1 MEAKKNNTEKFLEIF
16 TSKIDCS
23 VNYSLDELKK
33 IVIESFKSIKVKKV
47 KDPNAEKR
55 APSAYNLFIKDQMT
69 NIKKSNPEMNNK
81 QIMAKAADLWREHK
95 ENKVNL

>member
-1 MEAKKNNTEKFLEIF
+1 MFKKNTLNEQTRILS
-16 TSKIDCS
+16 TSKIDNS

-33 IVIESFKSIKVKKV
+33 ILVESYKSIKVKKV

-55 APSAYNLFIKDQMT
+55 APSAYNLFIKDQIT

-95 ENKVNL
+95 EAKS